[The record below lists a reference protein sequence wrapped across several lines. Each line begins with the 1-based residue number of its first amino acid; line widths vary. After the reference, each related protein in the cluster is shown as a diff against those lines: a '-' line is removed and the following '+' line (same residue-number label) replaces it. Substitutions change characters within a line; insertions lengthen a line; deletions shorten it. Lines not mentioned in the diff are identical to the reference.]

1 MLSPSFD
8 CAVSKKEIILR
19 LSYFSLALANN
30 ILGKQSRN
38 LIVLRFPLT
47 NKISK
52 SLKVCNFTSIPL

>member
-1 MLSPSFD
+1 MTQTGA

-30 ILGKQSRN
+30 ILRKQSQN
-38 LIVLRFPLT
+38 LIVLKFPLT

-52 SLKVCNFTSIPL
+52 SLKVWNFTSIPL